1 MPVSGQFIR
10 GILGSMNAN
19 KSSGLD
25 DISAG
30 FLKDGADFLID
41 PIKHIVNM
49 SIMSEVV
56 PDGFKDARVT
66 PLYKKGSRLD
76 PGNYRPVS
84 ILPVLSKIL
93 EQAVNGQLCSFLNLN
108 GILFEFQSG
117 FRGKYSTDTCLVNLT
132 DHIRSETAKGNVTG
146 MVMIDLQK
154 AFDTC
159 DHSVLLQKLDCMG
172 IEPDWFR
179 SYLSGRRQ
187 GVKVGDTISSFLD
200 VTCGVPQGSIL
211 GPTLFLCYI
220 NDMSVALRCRL
231 ALYADD
237 SALMASGPDSKAV
250 ADFLSEQ
257 LSQCSAWLIDNRL
270 SLHVGKTECILFGT
284 HQKLKGREF
293 LVTCGGALVK
303 RVFSVKYLGVYL
315 DQNLNFREH
324 AVTILKKATGKLYF
338 LYRCGASLDT
348 SSRRL
353 LCSALISSGLE
364 YCCSAWYPGL
374 LEESKKGLAT
384 LQRKMVRFINGMG
397 PREHIGD
404 GEICSLGW
412 LPFPRRVDY
421 FKMMHVFKVK
431 KAIAPSYICQNFK
444 FVSETHSYG
453 LRQSSLN
460 FSLAGCTF
468 PSRSFTRSA
477 ICLWNSLPIELK
489 EIDEHKAF
497 RKRLINFLK
506 SN

>member
-1 MPVSGQFIR
+1 M
-10 GILGSMNAN
+10 
-19 KSSGLD
+19 
-25 DISAG
+25 
-30 FLKDGADFLID
+30 
-41 PIKHIVNM
+41 
-49 SIMSEVV
+49 
-56 PDGFKDARVT
+56 
-66 PLYKKGSRLD
+66 
-76 PGNYRPVS
+76 
-84 ILPVLSKIL
+84 
-93 EQAVNGQLCSFLNLN
+93 NGQLCSFLNSN

-172 IEPDWFR
+172 IDPDWFR

-187 GVKVGDTISSFLD
+187 CVKVGDTLSSFLD

-324 AVTILKKATGKLYF
+324 AATILKKATSKLYF

-384 LQRKMVRFINGMG
+384 LQRKMVRFISGMG
-397 PREHIGD
+397 PREHVGD
-404 GEICSLGW
+404 SEICSLGW
-412 LPFPRRVDY
+412 LPFPRCVDF
-421 FKMMHVFKVK
+421 FKIMHVYEVK

-468 PSRSFTRSA
+468 PPRSFTRSA

-489 EIDEHKAF
+489 ETDDHKAF
-497 RKRLINFLK
+497 RKRLIDFLK